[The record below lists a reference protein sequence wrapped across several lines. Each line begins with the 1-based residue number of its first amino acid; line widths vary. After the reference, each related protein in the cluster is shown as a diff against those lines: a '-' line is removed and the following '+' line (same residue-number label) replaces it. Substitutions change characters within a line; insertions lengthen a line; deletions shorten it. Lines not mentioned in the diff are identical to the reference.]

1 MGLVEF
7 ADKDGVRWRAWHVDT
22 PSSRAHLMDP
32 EYRNGWLVFEREDG
46 TERRRLN
53 QVPDD
58 WTSLPRERLSLLCQ
72 VAVPVVAPKNTPS
85 GTQPVMARPD
95 TRSSR

>member
-7 ADKDGVRWRAWHVDT
+7 ADKDGVRWRVWHVDT
-22 PSSRAHLMDP
+22 PASRAHLMDP
-32 EYRNGWLVFEREDG
+32 QYRNGWLVFEREDG
-46 TERRRLN
+46 RERRRFN

-58 WTSLPRERLSLLCQ
+58 WASLSKERLTLLCQ

-85 GTQPVMARPD
+85 GAQPVMARPD
-95 TRSSR
+95 PDPR